1 MNRCNDALEEDSMTH
16 DDAARVAFWVE
27 YMEQSYA
34 LAEAIIRHPLQESGE
49 GFASIQAAAEAVGVD
64 MRFSTT
70 RLAGQFERLFFIR
83 ESLVPDLMAIAR
95 EMNGRGWILK
105 IEDGYRTRQ
114 MQTALG
120 RAPAVFDRI
129 VQACIR
135 ECGGGTPPV
144 ELVFRRAMCLVA
156 NVPLTG
162 THLAG
167 AAVDIS
173 VLRRD
178 DGGEV
183 WRGKPYLEMSEY
195 TPMASPF
202 VTAEERHNRQEI
214 TRVMERHGF
223 LHYPGEFWHY
233 NKGDSLYQIQ
243 ARSGEPGRY
252 GPVDWDRA
260 TNTVTPFADPSALLT
275 PLDVLESLIQE
286 AMRRLAKRDG

>member
-1 MNRCNDALEEDSMTH
+1 MLQDE
-16 DDAARVAFWVE
+16 AARVAFWVE

-34 LAEAIIRHPLQESGE
+34 LTETIIRHPLQESGE
-49 GFASIQAAAEAVGVD
+49 GFASIRAAAEAARVDVG
-64 MRFSTT
+64 FSTT
-70 RLAGQFERLFFIR
+70 LLAGQFERLFFIR
-83 ESLVPDLMAIAR
+83 ESLIPDLMAIAR
-95 EMNGRGWILK
+95 DMNERGWILK
-105 IEDGYRTRQ
+105 VEDGYRTRQ

-129 VQACIR
+129 LQSCIR
-135 ECGGGTPPV
+135 ECGGGRPPV
-144 ELVFRRAMCLVA
+144 ELVSRRAMVLVA

-162 THLAG
+162 THMAG

-178 DGGEV
+178 DGAEV

-195 TPMASPF
+195 TPMDSPF
-202 VTAEERHNRQEI
+202 VNAEERRNRQEI
-214 TRVMERHGF
+214 TRVMERRGF

-243 ARSGEPGRY
+243 ARTGQPGRY

-260 TNTVTPFADPSALLT
+260 TNAVTAYADPRGLLT
-275 PLDVLESLIQE
+275 PLDVLESLIQQAMERLGKRE
-286 AMRRLAKRDG
+286 A

>member
-1 MNRCNDALEEDSMTH
+1 MTP
-16 DDAARVAFWVE
+16 DEAARVAFWIE

-34 LAEAIIRHPLQESGE
+34 LAEAIMRHPLHDSRE
-49 GFASIQAAAEAVGVD
+49 GLASIPAAAAEAGVD
-64 MRFSTT
+64 LRFSTT

-83 ESLVPDLMAIAR
+83 ESLMPDLIAIAR
-95 EMNGRGWILK
+95 DMSARGWLLK

-120 RAPAVFDRI
+120 RAPAIFDRI

-135 ECGGGTPPV
+135 ECGGGRPSV

-156 NVPLTG
+156 NVPITG

-178 DGGEV
+178 DGTEV

-195 TPMASPF
+195 TPMDSPF
-202 VTAEERHNRQEI
+202 VSAEERQNRREI

-223 LHYPGEFWHY
+223 LCYPGEFWHY

-243 ARSGEPGRY
+243 ARTGQPGRF

-260 TNTVTPFADPSALLT
+260 TNAVTPFEDPLALLT
-275 PLDVLESLIQE
+275 PLDVLESLIQQ
-286 AMRRLAKRDG
+286 AMRRLGGREG

>member
-1 MNRCNDALEEDSMTH
+1 MVH
-16 DDAARVAFWVE
+16 DEAARVAFWIE

-49 GFASIQAAAEAVGVD
+49 GFASIPAAAEAAGVE
-64 MRFSTT
+64 MHFSFT

-83 ESLVPDLMAIAR
+83 ERLIPDLMAIAR
-95 EMNGRGWILK
+95 DMNARGWILK

-129 VQACIR
+129 VQSCIR
-135 ECGGGTPPV
+135 ECGGKGPSV

-178 DGGEV
+178 DGAEV

-195 TPMASPF
+195 TPMDSPF
-202 VTAEERHNRQEI
+202 VSAEERQNRREI
-214 TRVMERHGF
+214 TRVMEQHGF

-243 ARSGEPGRY
+243 ARTGQPGRF
-252 GPVDWDRA
+252 GPVDWDPA
-260 TNTVTPFADPSALLT
+260 TNAVTPFESPLALLT
-275 PLDVLESLIQE
+275 PLDVLESLIQQS
-286 AMRRLAKRDG
+286 MQRLSTAH

>member
-1 MNRCNDALEEDSMTH
+1 MTP
-16 DDAARVAFWVE
+16 DEAARVAFWIE

-34 LAEAIIRHPLQESGE
+34 LAEAIMRHPLHDSRE
-49 GFASIQAAAEAVGVD
+49 GLASIPAAAAEAGVD
-64 MRFSTT
+64 LRFSTT

-83 ESLVPDLMAIAR
+83 ESLMPDLMAIAR
-95 EMNGRGWILK
+95 DMSARGWLLK

-120 RAPAVFDRI
+120 RAPAIFDRI

-135 ECGGGTPPV
+135 ECGGGRPSV

-156 NVPLTG
+156 NVPITG

-178 DGGEV
+178 DGTEV

-195 TPMASPF
+195 TPMDSPF
-202 VTAEERHNRQEI
+202 VSAEERQNRREI

-223 LHYPGEFWHY
+223 LCYPGEFWHY

-243 ARSGEPGRY
+243 ARTGQPGRF

-260 TNTVTPFADPSALLT
+260 TNAVTPFEDPLALLT
-275 PLDVLESLIQE
+275 PLDVLESLIQQ
-286 AMRRLAKRDG
+286 AMRRLGGREG

>member
-1 MNRCNDALEEDSMTH
+1 MTH
-16 DDAARVAFWVE
+16 DEAARVAFWIE

-34 LAEAIIRHPLQESGE
+34 LAQEIMAHPLQESRE
-49 GFASIQAAAEAVGVD
+49 RFASIPAAAKDAGVE
-64 MRFSTT
+64 MHFSST

-83 ESLVPDLMAIAR
+83 ESLIPDLMAIGR
-95 EMNGRGWILK
+95 DMNARGWILK

-120 RAPAVFDRI
+120 RTPAVFDRI
-129 VQACIR
+129 VQSCVR
-135 ECGGGTPPV
+135 ECGGRPTA
-144 ELVFRRAMCLVA
+144 ELVFRRAMVLVA

-162 THLAG
+162 THMAG

-178 DGGEV
+178 DGTEV

-195 TPMASPF
+195 TPMDSPF
-202 VTAEERHNRQEI
+202 VNAEERQNRLEI
-214 TRVMERHGF
+214 TRMMEAHGF

-243 ARSGEPGRY
+243 AKSGRPGRY
-252 GPVDWDRA
+252 GPVDWDTA
-260 TNTVTPFADPSALLT
+260 TNAVTPYADPRGLLT
-275 PLDVLESLIQE
+275 PLDVFEPLIQE
-286 AMRRLAKRDG
+286 AMQRLGERRG